1 MWEKWKL
8 WVFVAVLLLS
18 ACSSESSSKSDK
30 AIDQDSGG
38 TQSDAK
44 VESSS
49 EEGRRN
55 GESDNDKAEQQL
67 KNQRKVIYN
76 ADLMIAVDKL
86 QSSMETVRETAEK
99 TGGYMVESTTSIGE
113 KNDESGVMV
122 VRVPMK
128 SFRAFLDDV
137 RSLSKGTPHENVT
150 GEDVTEEYVDL
161 TSRLKAKQQVR
172 ERLEAFMK
180 DAQKTEDLL
189 KISGDLAAVQEEIEQ
204 VEGRLNFL
212 KNQSDYSTVTIQ
224 FEVKNLKAQ
233 ELQTEGLNTW
243 AKTKVL
249 FMDTV
254 NFLMSAISLI
264 VVSIL
269 GLAPIWLIVI
279 IVVYVWWRR
288 RKTEQKKKPESPTT
302 MS

>member
-1 MWEKWKL
+1 MWKRWEL
-8 WVFVAVLLLS
+8 WVFIAVLLLS
-18 ACSSESSSKSDK
+18 ACSNGGSSKSDK
-30 AIDQDSGG
+30 AVDRDSG
-38 TQSDAK
+38 SSHSEAK
-44 VESSS
+44 MDSSTNEESQNTKSNKS
-49 EEGRRN
+49 KE
-55 GESDNDKAEQQL
+55 EQQM
-67 KNQRKVIYN
+67 KNQRKVIYH
-76 ADLMIAVDKL
+76 ADIEITVDNL
-86 QSSMETVRETAEK
+86 QPSMEAVRKTLEN
-99 TGGYMVESTTSIGE
+99 TGGYMVESNTSTGE
-113 KNDESGVMV
+113 KGYESGVMV

-128 SFRAFLDDV
+128 SFRLFLDDV
-137 RSLSKGTPHENVT
+137 RSLSKGTPHENVR

-161 TSRLKAKQQVR
+161 SSRLKAKQQVR

-180 DAQKTEDLL
+180 EAQKTEDLL
-189 KISGDLAAVQEEIEQ
+189 KISADLAAVQEEIEQ

-264 VVSIL
+264 VVSLL
-269 GLAPIWLIVI
+269 GLAPIWLIVA
-279 IVVYVWWRR
+279 IVLYVWWLK
-288 RKTEQKKKPESPTT
+288 RKKEQKKKPESPTSLT
-302 MS
+302 